1 MSDKPGGDMMFRNIF
16 IKLVFSFLLIS
27 TFSNCLAQPSD
38 GQLKAEGVRFRA
50 KIQVVFEKMQHEDAQ
65 RIYELTSECK
75 RLNLTGRPV
84 TEVNKVLRAAGQKFD
99 LIKESSPTAGSGDLV
114 GGIVLAKGTL
124 YSAVFNIVLVAPL
137 PRKGGERNVEAVKLC
152 NVLSNSL

>member
-1 MSDKPGGDMMFRNIF
+1 MTFRNIF
-16 IKLVFSFLLIS
+16 VKFVFYFILIF
-27 TFSNCLAQPSD
+27 TFSNSLAQPSE
-38 GQLKAEGVRFRA
+38 GELKTEGVQFRA
-50 KIQVVFEKMQHEDAQ
+50 KIQAVFEKMQREDAQ
-65 RIYELTSECK
+65 RIYELTSECE

-84 TEVNKVLRAAGQKFD
+84 TEVNKILRAAGQKFD
-99 LIKESSPTAGSGDLV
+99 LIKELSPTAGPDDLV

-137 PRKGGERNVEAVKLC
+137 PKKGGERKVEAVRIC